1 MRKSEIKIIDPK
13 TKETTIYNLDG
24 DERLEIHLYYKI
36 KVIEMERKQNTNAVE
51 SAILDSCEFQKS
63 KNIKFNAKTFLKGM
77 AKKCDFRYEK
87 LYSGLQKRRA
97 QKRYAKIYFL
107 KNRGISSV

>member
-1 MRKSEIKIIDPK
+1 MRKNEIKIIDPK
-13 TKETTIYNLDG
+13 TKETIIYKLDR
-24 DERLEIHLYYKI
+24 DERFEIHLYYKV
-36 KVIEMERKQNTNAVE
+36 KVINMERKQNTSAVE

-63 KNIKFNAKTFLKGM
+63 KNFKFNSKTFLKGM

-97 QKRYAKIYFL
+97 QKRYAKLHFL
-107 KNRGISSV
+107 KSRGISSV